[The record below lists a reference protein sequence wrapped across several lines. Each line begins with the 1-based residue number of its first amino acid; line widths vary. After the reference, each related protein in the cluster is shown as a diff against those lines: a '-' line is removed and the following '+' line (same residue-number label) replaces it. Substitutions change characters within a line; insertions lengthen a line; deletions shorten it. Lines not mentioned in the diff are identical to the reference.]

1 MSGRAG
7 ARQLDTVAVR
17 AVRVLL
23 LVTVAM
29 LVGAACRI
37 DARVDIQ
44 VHDDGSGVVR
54 VRVVLDPEAVRAA
67 EARGSTLEA
76 QVRLDDLPA
85 AGWTVAPWSRRADGS
100 AGLVI
105 RRPFSSPDQLS
116 IAMAELNG
124 PDGPLRGVRL
134 RRSTD
139 PVRTTFDF
147 RAIAN
152 LAGAE
157 SGVAGDAELVAN
169 LSAQRV
175 DVAGLDAALTAQLRD
190 ALRMRVAVAL
200 PGAGTRVWR
209 FAPETRTV
217 LETDSSRLDV
227 TRVAWLGAGVVLGAA
242 ALALL
247 FLGERR
253 NRRRPRRAGLGSV
266 R

>member
-1 MSGRAG
+1 
-7 ARQLDTVAVR
+7 VVVR

-37 DARVDIQ
+37 DARVD
-44 VHDDGSGVVR
+44 VRVNDDGSGLVR
-54 VRVVLDPEAVRAA
+54 VSVVLDPEAVRAA
-67 EARGSTLEA
+67 EARGSTLES

-85 AGWTVAPWSRRADGS
+85 AGWTVAPWSRRSDGGARLS
-100 AGLVI
+100 I
-105 RRPFSSPDQLS
+105 RRPFSSPEQLS
-116 IAMAELNG
+116 VVMAELNG

-147 RAIAN
+147 RALAD

-157 SGVAGDAELVAN
+157 SGVVSDAELAAN

-175 DVAGLDAALTAQLRD
+175 YVTGLDAALTAQLRD

-209 FAPETRTV
+209 LAPGTRTV
-217 LETDSSRLDV
+217 LETDSSQLEFGRF
-227 TRVAWLGAGVVLGAA
+227 AWIGAGVVLGAA
-242 ALALL
+242 AWALL
-247 FLGERR
+247 IVGERR
-253 NRRRPRRAGLGSV
+253 RRKVRRGPERSRRAVPLDP
-266 R
+266 